1 MLNKI
6 SDSDSDSD
14 SVYFCIQLCH
24 CLLIS
29 INSIILMIMYVLT
42 SEGLY

>member
-14 SVYFCIQLCH
+14 SITRQNSNTMFPYYQQ
-24 CLLIS
+24 S
-29 INSIILMIMYVLT
+29 IARW
-42 SEGLY
+42 